1 VCSPVEA
8 RLTFV
13 NPTRYPEPVERPV
26 DRRDQIL
33 DVAARLFAERGFH
46 GVSVGDIGKA
56 VGVSGPALYKHFDSK
71 DAVLAEMLVAI
82 SERLLGEGEARVA
95 AAADAEAALGA
106 LVDWHVE
113 FALAQP
119 SLIVVQDRD
128 WQSLPEE
135 ARERVRA
142 LQREYVDLWATQLL
156 RQHPGIDL
164 DRGRAMA
171 HATFGLINSTPH
183 SSLLPPADMHELLSS
198 MALRSLS

>member
-1 VCSPVEA
+1 M
-8 RLTFV
+8 
-13 NPTRYPEPVERPV
+13 ER
-26 DRRDQIL
+26 REQIL

-82 SERLLGEGEARVA
+82 SERLLTEARERVA
-95 AAADAEAALGA
+95 RASGPVDALAR

-128 WQSLPEE
+128 WQSLPAV
-135 ARERVRA
+135 ARQRVRS
-142 LQREYVDLWATQLL
+142 LQREYVDLWAAQLRRRHL
-156 RQHPGIDL
+156 GLAL
-164 DRGRAMA
+164 DRARAMA
-171 HATFGLINSTPH
+171 HASFGLINSTPH
-183 SSLLPPADMHELLSS
+183 SSLLPPEAMHALLRD
-198 MALRSLS
+198 MALRSLDA